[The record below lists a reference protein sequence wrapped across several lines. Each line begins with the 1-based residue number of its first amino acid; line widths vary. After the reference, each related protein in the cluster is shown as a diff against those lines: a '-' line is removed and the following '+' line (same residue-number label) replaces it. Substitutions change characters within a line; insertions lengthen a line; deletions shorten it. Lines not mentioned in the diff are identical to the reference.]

1 MNVSAEYTAI
11 GRRKEST
18 ARVRLR
24 PGSGRITVNKREF
37 EDFFPR
43 ETNRILAVQPMEIT
57 GTNGKFDVMATITGG
72 GSSGQAGA
80 LKLGIARALLEVDS
94 AYRLQLKKAGL
105 LTRDPRAK
113 ERKKYGQKRARKNF
127 QFSKR

>member
-1 MNVSAEYTAI
+1 
-11 GRRKEST
+11 
-18 ARVRLR
+18 
-24 PGSGRITVNKREF
+24 VNKREF